1 MRRIATFLAVLL
13 ISSSALAQTPIS
25 DTKTENSQSHHGLGD
40 AVLSTIGV
48 ATGFFVGNLL
58 VGRSMS
64 NRYYGGIGQEAI
76 GYGGPRSF
84 TPGFGIA
91 RILIVAGSGV
101 LGAYIAQ
108 KFE

>member
-1 MRRIATFLAVLL
+1 MRRISTILAALL

-25 DTKTENSQSHHGLGD
+25 DSKTENSQSHHGIGD
-40 AVLSTIGV
+40 AILSTIGV
-48 ATGFFVGNLL
+48 ATGFFVGNQL

-64 NRYYGGIGQEAI
+64 SRYYGRIGQEAI
-76 GYGGPRSF
+76 GYGGFQSI

-91 RILIVAGSGV
+91 RILIVGSSGV